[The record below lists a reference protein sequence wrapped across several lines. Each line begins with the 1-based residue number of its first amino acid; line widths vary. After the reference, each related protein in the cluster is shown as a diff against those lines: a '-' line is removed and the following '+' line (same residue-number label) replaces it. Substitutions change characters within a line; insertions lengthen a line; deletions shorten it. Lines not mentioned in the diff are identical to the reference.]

1 MVLAVPEM
9 HLVLLA
15 SLQQSQAR
23 RCVLAVCWLS
33 LFFFLALLL
42 QVVPCCL
49 HWAQESSSLRIL
61 NKTCRKVT
69 EATSC
74 LRAVACVCVCV
85 CVVRVVI

>member
-33 LFFFLALLL
+33 LFFFWLSCCRWFLA
-42 QVVPCCL
+42 VCTG
-49 HWAQESSSLRIL
+49 H
-61 NKTCRKVT
+61 KKV
-69 EATSC
+69 A
-74 LRAVACVCVCV
+74 ACGY
-85 CVVRVVI
+85 

>member
-33 LFFFLALLL
+33 LFLALLL

-49 HWAQESSSLRIL
+49 HWAQASSSLRIL

-85 CVVRVVI
+85 VRVVI